1 MSGTD
6 PGSSHVHP
14 VEIMSKV
21 GGWGGVS
28 QRLITKHLGVRVNV
42 LQVNC
47 NPSTEC
53 CQSTLIVWAAPK
65 SQTKLLFPVQRN
77 DD

>member
-14 VEIMSKV
+14 VEIIC
-21 GGWGGVS
+21 GGGVS

-53 CQSTLIVWAAPK
+53 CQSTLIVWAASK